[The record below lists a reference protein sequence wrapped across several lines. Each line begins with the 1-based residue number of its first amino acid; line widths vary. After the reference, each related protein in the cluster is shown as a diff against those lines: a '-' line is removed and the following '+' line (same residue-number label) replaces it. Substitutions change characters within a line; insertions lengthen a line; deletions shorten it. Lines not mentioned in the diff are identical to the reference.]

1 MNTVVKRMKK
11 RTPRFFQKVRN
22 IGLTLAGVGAAILAA
37 PVALPAIVLQVGG
50 YLALAGTVAGVVSQ
64 TAVTNE
70 KK

>member
-1 MNTVVKRMKK
+1 MNKVVKRMKR
-11 RTPRFFQKVRN
+11 RTPKFFKTVRN
-22 IGLTLAGVGAAILAA
+22 VGLTLAGIGATVLAA
-37 PVALPAIVLQVGG
+37 LVALPAIVLQVGG